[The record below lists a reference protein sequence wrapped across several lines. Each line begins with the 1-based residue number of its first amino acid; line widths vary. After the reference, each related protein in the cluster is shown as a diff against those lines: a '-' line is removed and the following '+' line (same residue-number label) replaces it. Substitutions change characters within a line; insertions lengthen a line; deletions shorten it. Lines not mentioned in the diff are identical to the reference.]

1 MKSFSTS
8 LSKIHVVRLMK
19 DEDLL
24 DSLTSF
30 IRENEI
36 KSGFI
41 NGIGALSTAQLGYF
55 DGTDY
60 QKIVI
65 SENVELTSLTGNI
78 ALLNGQPMLHIHALV
93 SDPSGTTKGG
103 HVFSGCIIDPTGE
116 FIIYEFTVPMERS
129 LDPSSGL
136 NLLNL

>member
-1 MKSFSTS
+1 
-8 LSKIHVVRLMK
+8 MK
-19 DEDLL
+19 DEDML

-60 QKIVI
+60 QKFVI
-65 SENVELTSLTGNI
+65 SENVELTSLSGNI
-78 ALLNGQPMLHIHALV
+78 ALLNGEPMLHIHALV

-116 FIIYEFTVPMERS
+116 FIIHEFTDSMVRS

>member
-1 MKSFSTS
+1 
-8 LSKIHVVRLMK
+8 MK
-19 DEDLL
+19 DEDML

-41 NGIGALSTAQLGYF
+41 NGIGALSTVQLGYF
-55 DGTDY
+55 DGANY
-60 QKIVI
+60 QKFTI
-65 SENVELTSLTGNI
+65 SENVELTSLSGNI

-93 SDPSGTTKGG
+93 SDPSGKTLGG
-103 HVFSGCIIDPTGE
+103 HVFSGCTIDPTGE
-116 FIIYEFTVPMERS
+116 FIIHEFADPIERS

>member
-1 MKSFSTS
+1 
-8 LSKIHVVRLMK
+8 MK
-19 DEDLL
+19 DEDML

-60 QKIVI
+60 QKFVI
-65 SENVELTSLTGNI
+65 SENVELTSLSGNI
-78 ALLNGQPMLHIHALV
+78 ALLNGEPMLHIHALV

-116 FIIYEFTVPMERS
+116 FIIHEFTDSMERS
-129 LDPSSGL
+129 LDPPSGL

>member
-1 MKSFSTS
+1 MKSHSTS
-8 LSKIHVVRLMK
+8 ISKIHIVRLMK
-19 DEDLL
+19 GEDML
-24 DSLTSF
+24 DSLTAF

-41 NGIGALSTAQLGYF
+41 NGIGALSTTQLGYF

-60 QKIVI
+60 QKFVI
-65 SENVELTSLTGNI
+65 TENVELTSLTGNI

-93 SDPSGTTKGG
+93 SDPSGVTNGG

-116 FIIYEFTVPMERS
+116 FIIHEFQEHMKRS

-136 NLLNL
+136 NLLDL